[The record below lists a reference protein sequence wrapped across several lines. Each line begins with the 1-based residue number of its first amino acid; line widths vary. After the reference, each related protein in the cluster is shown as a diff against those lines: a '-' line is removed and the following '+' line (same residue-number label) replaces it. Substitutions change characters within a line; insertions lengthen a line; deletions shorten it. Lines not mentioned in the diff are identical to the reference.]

1 MATTDMNDL
10 PIGTAVIIAAK
21 GVWGQGTHGTIA
33 RSYTIR
39 FGHRMY
45 DIVTSFGHTFSYY
58 APSQIIL
65 DKPTFEIAD
74 PTA

>member
-1 MATTDMNDL
+1 MATTDMNNL
-10 PIGTAVIIAAK
+10 PTGTAVIIAAK
-21 GVWGQGTHGTIA
+21 GVWAEGVHGTIA

-39 FGHRMY
+39 HGHRMY
-45 DIVTSFGHTFSYY
+45 DIEGRFGNLYTYY

>member
-1 MATTDMNDL
+1 MSTTDMNNL

-21 GVWGQGTHGTIA
+21 GVWMQGTHGTIA

-45 DIVTSFGHTFSYY
+45 DIMSTSGYMCSYY